1 MPETGCSAPNRRQL
15 PLHIGLSG
23 ATLTKYCVG
32 AQMSSV
38 AFLRSFLVFS
48 LLGFGPVCAQSL
60 ADVDGPAELP
70 PSSYTGTQYVDSN
83 GCLFVRAGLNGDI
96 TWVPRVSRDRTL
108 LCGFEPTLVTAAA
121 PAAPAVAAPAA
132 TSSKQAKKSVT
143 APSPVVTVS
152 APATT
157 AKNVAPVIPK
167 GFRAAWTDGRLNP
180 NRGART
186 EIGNAQ
192 MAQIWTDT
200 VPARL
205 VTE

>member
-1 MPETGCSAPNRRQL
+1 
-15 PLHIGLSG
+15 
-23 ATLTKYCVG
+23 
-32 AQMSSV
+32 MSSV
-38 AFLRSFLVFS
+38 VFLRSFLVIS
-48 LLGFGPVCAQSL
+48 LIGVGPVCAQSL
-60 ADVDGPAELP
+60 ADADGPAELP
-70 PSSYTGTQYVDSN
+70 PSSYTGTQYVDSK
-83 GCLFVRAGLNGDI
+83 GCLFVRAGLNGDT
-96 TWVPRVSRDRTL
+96 TWVPRVSRDRKL
-108 LCGFEPTLVTAAA
+108 LCGFEPTLATVA
-121 PAAPAVAAPAA
+121 PAAASVAAPAA
-132 TSSKQAKKSVT
+132 ASSKQAKKSVP
-143 APSPVVTVS
+143 AAAPVVTVS
-152 APATT
+152 APTTT